1 MRVVTYNI
9 HRSRGLDWKVRPER
23 IVQVLKE
30 IKPDIIALQEVVA
43 DQIDYLAG
51 QLGFAFVFGSN
62 DKLRGHDYGNLTF
75 SRYPIQRTEN
85 YDVSFRARE
94 KRGCLRTDLEVPG
107 TGVVHLFHVHLGT
120 SYFERRHQAIRL
132 VSREVIHNPELTGP
146 RLLLGDFNEWTRGL
160 VTRLLSANL
169 QGAHIQE
176 HMRRKKTYPGVLPFL
191 HLDNVYFDP
200 ALHLKSLSLHRTPRA
215 LIASDHLPLVAEF
228 EPGGARRND
237 GGNGMQF

>member
-9 HRSRGLDWKVRPER
+9 HRARGMDWKVRPER
-23 IVQVLKE
+23 IVQVLRE
-30 IKPDIIALQEVVA
+30 IDPDVIALQEVVA
-43 DQIDYLAG
+43 DQVGYLAG
-51 QLGFAFVFGSN
+51 QLGLEYVFGIN

-75 SRYPIQRTEN
+75 SRYPIRRTRN
-85 YDVSFRARE
+85 YDVSFRSRE

-107 TGVVHLFHVHLGT
+107 AGLLHLFHVHLGT
-120 SYFERRHQAIRL
+120 SFFERRHQAIRL

-169 QGAHIQE
+169 EGANIQE
-176 HMRRKKTYPGVLPFL
+176 HIRRKKTYPGVMPFL
-191 HLDNVYFDP
+191 HLDNVYYDP
-200 ALHLKSLSLHRTPRA
+200 VLRLRSVRLHRTPRS

-228 EPGGARRND
+228 EPES
-237 GGNGMQF
+237 GNGLK